1 MLIGIILLFILLL
14 LGMPVAFAL
23 ITSGS
28 IGLLL
33 IDPNSMFS
41 ILTTA
46 PYRTAASFTLSTI
59 PLFIFMAE
67 VLARAGFAKDL
78 YRASYVWFGH
88 FSGGLAISSILASA
102 LMGTMSGS
110 TTATTAAMSRIAIPE
125 MDRYGYNRRIS
136 TGAIAFGGTI
146 AIMIPP
152 SIPLILYGILTE
164 TSIGKLLIAGIIPG
178 VLAAF
183 ALSLAIFLRANINP
197 SWAPKVEPYSWKE
210 RFATLKSLWSVILI
224 FVIVIGSIYT
234 GFATATEAAA
244 LGASGAVLIGVFSKR
259 LNFKMF
265 LESVFETV
273 RMTSMIFAIIIG
285 AMIFGYYLTITGAS
299 QAVIDYIVSL
309 PISSFGILLIILLLY
324 LILGFFMDGIAILLL
339 TLPLTFP
346 IISGLGYDPIW
357 FGIIVVF
364 MVEIGLVTPPLGL
377 NVFIVSSIS
386 KEPLEN
392 VFKGAVFFLIVGFI
406 VLGLI
411 IAFPEIATW
420 LPSTLKS

>member
-1 MLIGIILLFILLL
+1 
-14 LGMPVAFAL
+14 
-23 ITSGS
+23 
-28 IGLLL
+28 
-33 IDPNSMFS
+33 
-41 ILTTA
+41 
-46 PYRTAASFTLSTI
+46 
-59 PLFIFMAE
+59 
-67 VLARAGFAKDL
+67 
-78 YRASYVWFGH
+78 
-88 FSGGLAISSILASA
+88 
-102 LMGTMSGS
+102 
-110 TTATTAAMSRIAIPE
+110 
-125 MDRYGYNRRIS
+125 
-136 TGAIAFGGTI
+136 
-146 AIMIPP
+146 
-152 SIPLILYGILTE
+152 
-164 TSIGKLLIAGIIPG
+164 
-178 VLAAF
+178 
-183 ALSLAIFLRANINP
+183 
-197 SWAPKVEPYSWKE
+197 
-210 RFATLKSLWSVILI
+210 
-224 FVIVIGSIYT
+224 
-234 GFATATEAAA
+234 
-244 LGASGAVLIGVFSKR
+244 
-259 LNFKMF
+259 MF
-265 LESVFETV
+265 LESVFDTV